1 MVHPKFGVERRI
13 NISEQVLEETLEI
26 EAAAME
32 YVEVLE
38 AVNDS
43 LRFLERGALL
53 LLDFVEEAEQVL
65 GVHDAVLGV
74 AVEDILDVGGGLGGG
89 EAEAAAEAEAH
100 TVGLLSRHFGRKL
113 EWER

>member
-32 YVEVLE
+32 YVVVLE